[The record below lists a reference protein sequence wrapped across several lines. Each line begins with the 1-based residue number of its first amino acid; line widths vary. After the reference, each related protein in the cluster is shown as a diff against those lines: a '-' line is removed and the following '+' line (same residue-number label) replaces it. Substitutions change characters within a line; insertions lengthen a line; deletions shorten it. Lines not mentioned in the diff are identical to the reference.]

1 MLYHQE
7 KGFSMG
13 WFVELDTG
21 ERNLMLNFLIIFTVS
36 RQPDKKT
43 LSRLN

>member
-7 KGFSMG
+7 KGFFNG
-13 WFVELDTG
+13 LVCELDTG